1 MFENLSKLLKIPE
14 TANPTLKKDAV
25 AVLLKT
31 SPETL
36 AAFGQYNFTL
46 GAARIITDRLPDERY
61 RDCTD
66 VREV

>member
-1 MFENLSKLLKIPE
+1 MLAEQH
-14 TANPTLKKDAV
+14 T
-25 AVLLKT
+25 
-31 SPETL
+31 ETL

-46 GAARIITDRLPDERY
+46 GAARISTDRLPDERY